1 MPGCIKDESDDKWKL
16 DIAGTIKTIA
26 FDEDLDTHTGRTD
39 NPHSV
44 TKAQVGLGNVNNTS
58 DADKPVSTAQ
68 NTAIS
73 LKVDQSAYDTKISNI
88 DNTLTNLQNQINS
101 VSGDSY
107 S

>member
-1 MPGCIKDESDDKWKL
+1 LYWDETGGAWKL
-16 DIAGTIKTIA
+16 DIGGTIKTIA

-44 TKAQVGLGNVNNTS
+44 TKAQVGLGNVDNTS

-73 LKVDQSAYDTKISNI
+73 LKLDKATYNTKINSI
-88 DNTLTNLQNQINS
+88 DTTLTNLQNQINN

-107 S
+107 SVS